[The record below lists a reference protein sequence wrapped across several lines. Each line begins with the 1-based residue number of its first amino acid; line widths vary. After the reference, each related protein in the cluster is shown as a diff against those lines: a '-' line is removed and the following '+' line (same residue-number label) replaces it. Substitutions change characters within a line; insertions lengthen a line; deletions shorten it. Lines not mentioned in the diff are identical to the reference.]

1 MDKSIVVV
9 GMGYVGIPV
18 AVSFA
23 QKGYN
28 VIGINRSK
36 PKVDMINSGECPLK
50 GNEPDLDDLLM
61 KSVKDGRL
69 SATQDY
75 SVCKDAQAILI
86 AVQTPFDK
94 ETMQPKYIAL
104 RSALTEVGKNLSKGT
119 LVVIESTI
127 APTTMEKVARPILE
141 KESNLMA
148 GEDFYLA
155 NCPERVMPGRLLRN
169 IREYDRVVG
178 GINEKSA
185 QVAMELYKNV
195 TEGNLYPT
203 DSLTA
208 EIVKTTENAYRDV
221 QIAFANEVALICEK
235 LNVNAYEVR
244 ELVNKCPFRDMHI
257 PGAGV
262 GGHCLP
268 KDSWLLAYGVRDR
281 FSPKLI
287 ALARELNDFMPK
299 HMTELIE
306 SAFGEGNVEVAK
318 SMISILGVAYLADSD
333 DTRNSPAS
341 PIIQAMKAKG
351 AEVRAHDTYVEEF
364 EGMSIES
371 DIDSV
376 LKDSDCLVLVTSHC
390 EYTNLDLEH
399 IKNLM
404 KTPIIIDGRNVFNK
418 EKCTSNGFIY
428 RGIGK

>member
-18 AVSFA
+18 AVTFA
-23 QKGYN
+23 EKGYN

-50 GNEPDLDDLLM
+50 GNEPDLEELLK
-61 KSVKDGRL
+61 KSVDEGRL
-69 SATQDY
+69 SATQDF
-75 SVCKDAQAILI
+75 SVCKDAQAVLI

-104 RSALTEVGKNLSKGT
+104 KSALTEVGKNLSKGT

-127 APTTMEKVARPILE
+127 APTTMEKVAKPILE
-141 KESNLMA
+141 KESDLVP

-185 QVAMELYKNV
+185 QVAMELYKHV
-195 TEGNLYPT
+195 TEGNLYQT
-203 DSLTA
+203 NSLTA

-235 LNVNAYEVR
+235 LNVDAYEVR

-268 KDSWLLAYGVRDR
+268 KDSWLLAYGVKDIY
-281 FSPKLI
+281 SPRLM
-287 ALARELNDFMPK
+287 ALARELNDSMPG
-299 HMTELIE
+299 HMVELLE
-306 SAFGEGNVEVAK
+306 SAFGEGNVKAEH
-318 SMISILGVAYLADSD
+318 STISILGVAYLADSD
-333 DTRNSPAS
+333 DTRNSPAK
-341 PIIQAMKAKG
+341 PIIQGMKAKG
-351 AEVRAHDTYVEEF
+351 ADVRAHDPFVEEF
-364 EGMSIES
+364 QGLSIQS
-371 DIDSV
+371 DLDVV
-376 LKDSDCLVLVTSHC
+376 LKDSDCLVLVTSHSD
-390 EYTNLDLEH
+390 YSNIDLEH
-399 IKNLM
+399 VKNLM
-404 KTPIIIDGRNVFNK
+404 RTPIIIDGRNVFDK
-418 EKCTSNGFIY
+418 EKCISNGFIY
-428 RGIGK
+428 KGIGK